1 MEGDSI
7 PRSMIYAQV
16 QPEHIADVNLFVEGN
31 EALVKVGIVDA
42 SAGIVKFFSS
52 KDIYDDILNIIESMP
67 FEINL
72 LDSFVD

>member
-1 MEGDSI
+1 MDADSI

-16 QPEHIADVNLFVEGN
+16 EPEQIADVNWFMEGY

-42 SAGIVKFFSS
+42 SAGIVKFFTH
-52 KDIYDDILNIIESMP
+52 KETYDDMLNIIESMP
-67 FEINL
+67 FEVNL

>member
-16 QPEHIADVNLFVEGN
+16 NPEQIADVNWFMEGY

-42 SAGIVKFFSS
+42 SAGILKFFTTNE
-52 KDIYDDILNIIESMP
+52 DYDDMLNIIEALP
-67 FEINL
+67 CEVNL